1 MTASIWIALA
11 IAILFGAAYVLG
23 FRNVLRKSRELDKK
37 IDYSKVREWKDE
49 DDVK

>member
-1 MTASIWIALA
+1 VTTLLWIALA

-23 FRNVLRKSRELDKK
+23 FRNVLRQSRELDKK

-49 DDVK
+49 DGGK